1 MLAVVIVVMITVAVS
16 HWLVEPFVRLASPS
30 LTLSWVGWALL
41 AAGLWLFSG
50 RVR

>member
-1 MLAVVIVVMITVAVS
+1 MLAAVIVVLITVAAS
-16 HWLVEPFVRLASPS
+16 HWLVEPFVRLASPL
-30 LTLSWVGWALL
+30 LTLSWVVWVLV